1 MLGKIRRIVT
11 FFHKSSTAAELLK
24 QKRRMLALPD
34 HKLIQDVTTRW
45 NSSYDM
51 VQRYL
56 ELQAAVYAA
65 LLSLKKDK
73 DMSAL
78 TDTEIS
84 DAEQFVTIMK
94 PLKDATTVMC
104 DEKVPTISV
113 LLPLYEK
120 ILSNFQPA
128 DEDSS
133 MITDIKRI
141 AVKDLKDRY
150 SGVMDTLRKATVIDP
165 RFKSMPFLTEADQV
179 STYTEVTLDA
189 ASVSK
194 QVPW

>member
-1 MLGKIRRIVT
+1 
-11 FFHKSSTAAELLK
+11 
-24 QKRRMLALPD
+24 
-34 HKLIQDVTTRW
+34 
-45 NSSYDM
+45 
-51 VQRYL
+51 
-56 ELQAAVYAA
+56 
-65 LLSLKKDK
+65 
-73 DMSAL
+73 MSAL